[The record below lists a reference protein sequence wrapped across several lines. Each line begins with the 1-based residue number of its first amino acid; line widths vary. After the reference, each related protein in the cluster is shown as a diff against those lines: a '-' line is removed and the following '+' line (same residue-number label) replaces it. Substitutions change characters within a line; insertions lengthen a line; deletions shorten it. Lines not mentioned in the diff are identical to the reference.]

1 MPFWW
6 GRRRKFWWGRRGR
19 YQRRKY
25 YKTRRQR
32 RRRQF
37 TRRRFRKPTKRRR
50 RRRKKVRRKKAA
62 LKLVQWQPDSI
73 NKCKIKGL
81 GLLVMGS
88 EGRQFSCYTVVKNKY
103 WPPKVPSGGGFGC
116 EKYTLSYAYEEYK
129 FGNNIWTKSNI
140 SKDLCRYLLAKLVF
154 FRAPETDFIVSYTR
168 QPPFDLNILTYPGCH
183 PHQLLQSKHKK
194 IIYSK
199 FTKPNGKY
207 KYKMIIKPP
216 KQMINKWFFTSD
228 FCKQGLF
235 LLKGAA
241 LNLNYSYLGCC
252 NSNQLANVL
261 SLNINFYHHAAWA
274 QVLTESPYKPYST
287 APDPIW
293 AKYPNSTEKKQIT
306 GMNTDYSSSVNL
318 KTGWFR
324 PEILQASQLFQTA
337 TAATATRAVGAA
349 RYNPNKDAGR
359 GNKVYLTSIFADTYK
374 PPTTDKM
381 LVIED
386 LPIWLALYGFT
397 DYVRTVKTSDFL
409 RQSLLIIQTD
419 YMHCEPE
426 IQSCKTFIPLDLYFI
441 QGKSYRGLTPT
452 DYEVRNWYPS
462 LERQLDAIN
471 ALVET
476 GPYIPKLAETRN
488 STWEL
493 KYTYSLF
500 FKWGGPQIHDEPVH
514 DPCTFPTYPVPDKDS
529 KTIQIKDPA
538 KQKTES
544 LLHKWDVRR
553 GIIKEK
559 AIKRMFSN
567 ISTDTEFQPITE
579 DAPLQKKKRKG
590 ARLTDPQEEI
600 KEIQACL
607 QSLCEEST
615 YQEIQETQDLRH
627 LIKQQQQ
634 QQDQLKYNILKLLSE
649 LKEKQQ
655 QLQLQTGMF
664 L

>member
-1 MPFWW
+1 
-6 GRRRKFWWGRRGR
+6 
-19 YQRRKY
+19 
-25 YKTRRQR
+25 
-32 RRRQF
+32 
-37 TRRRFRKPTKRRR
+37 
-50 RRRKKVRRKKAA
+50 
-62 LKLVQWQPDSI
+62 
-73 NKCKIKGL
+73 
-81 GLLVMGS
+81 MGT

-116 EKYTLSYAYEEYK
+116 EKYSLSYAYEEYK
-129 FGNNIWTKSNI
+129 FGNNIWTKTNV

-168 QPPFDLNILTYPGCH
+168 QPPFDLNILTYPSCH

-261 SLNINFYHHAAWA
+261 SLNINFYQHAAWA
-274 QVLTESPYKPYST
+274 HVTQTTPYKPYST
-287 APDPIW
+287 APDTIW
-293 AKYPNSTEKKQIT
+293 AKYPNSPDKKELT
-306 GMNTDYSSSVNL
+306 GMNADYSSSVNL

-324 PEILQASQLFQTA
+324 PEILQASQLFQTKSG
-337 TAATATRAVGAA
+337 ATATRAVAAA
-349 RYNPNKDAGR
+349 RYNPNKDAGT

-374 PPTTDKM
+374 PPATDKM
-381 LVIED
+381 LVVED

-409 RQSLLIIQTD
+409 KQSLLIIQTN

-462 LERQLDAIN
+462 LERQIDAIN

-500 FKWGGPQIHDEPVH
+500 FKWGGPQIHDEQVH

-553 GIIKEK
+553 GIIKEQ

-579 DAPLQKKKRKG
+579 DAPLPKKKRRG

-600 KEIQACL
+600 KEIKACL

-615 YQEIQETQDLRH
+615 YQEIQETQDLRQ

>member
-6 GRRRKFWWGRRGR
+6 GRRRRFWYGRFKGRRR
-19 YQRRKY
+19 NKW

-32 RRRQF
+32 RRRQY
-37 TRRRFRKPTKRRR
+37 TRGRRRRPLKRRR
-50 RRRKKVRRKKAA
+50 RRRKKVRRKKAK
-62 LKLVQWQPDSI
+62 LNLVQWQPDSI
-73 NKCKIKGL
+73 TKCKIQGL

-103 WPPKVPSGGGFGC
+103 WPPKVPSGGNFGC
-116 EKYTLSYAYEEYK
+116 EKYTLAYLYEEYK
-129 FGNNIWTKSNI
+129 FGNNIWTKTNI
-140 SKDLCRYLLAKLVF
+140 SKDLCRYLFTRLIF
-154 FRAPETDFIVSYTR
+154 YRHPETDFIVSYTR

-183 PHQLLQSKHKK
+183 PHQLLQAKHKK

-207 KYKMIIKPP
+207 KTKIIIKPP

-228 FCKQGLF
+228 FCKHGLF
-235 LLKGAA
+235 LIKAA
-241 LNLNYSYLGCC
+241 AMNLNYSYLGCC
-252 NSNQLANVL
+252 NQNQLANCL
-261 SLNINFYHHAAWA
+261 SLNINFYSHAGWA
-274 QVLTESPYKPYST
+274 GTHVTAYKPYPT
-287 APDPIW
+287 VPDTIW
-293 AKYPNSTEKKQIT
+293 VTYPGKTEKTQIT
-306 GMNTDYSSSVNL
+306 GMNASYTSSVAL
-318 KTGWFR
+318 ATGWFQ
-324 PEILQASQLFQTA
+324 PKILQASQLFTSQSA
-337 TAATATRAVGAA
+337 PTATRPVAAA
-349 RYNPNKDAGR
+349 RYNPNKDPGT
-359 GNKVYLTSIFADTYK
+359 GNKIYLTSIFADTYK

-381 LVIED
+381 LLLEN
-386 LPIWLALYGFT
+386 LPIWLGLYGFT
-397 DYVRTVKTSDFL
+397 DYVRTVKTTDFL
-409 RQSLLIIQTD
+409 KQSLLVIQTD

-426 IQSCKTFIPLDLYFI
+426 IQSCKTFIPLDLTFI

-452 DYEVRNWYPS
+452 DYESRNWYPS

-471 ALVET
+471 ALVCT
-476 GPYIPKLAETRN
+476 GPYIPKYAETRN

-493 KYTYSLF
+493 KYSYSVF

-514 DPCTFPTYPVPDKDS
+514 DPCTFPTYPVPDKNTE
-529 KTIQIKDPA
+529 TIQIKDPA

-544 LLHKWDVRR
+544 LLHKWDLRR

-559 AIKRMFSN
+559 ALKRIFSN

-579 DAPLQKKKRKG
+579 DAPPQKKKRKG
-590 ARLTDPQEEI
+590 ARLRDPQEEI

-607 QSLCEEST
+607 QSLCEESIC
-615 YQEIQETQDLRH
+615 QEPQETQDLRL

-649 LKEKQQ
+649 LKEKQT